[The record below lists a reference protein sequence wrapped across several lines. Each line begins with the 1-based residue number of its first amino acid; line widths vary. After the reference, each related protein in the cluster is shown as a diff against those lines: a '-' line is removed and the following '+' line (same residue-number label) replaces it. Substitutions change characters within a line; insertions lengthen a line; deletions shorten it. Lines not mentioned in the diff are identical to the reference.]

1 MNHLKVWLKPLEIIR
16 MVTENLLNRGRN
28 RGTVNR
34 SKVVSF
40 CYPMA
45 ALVIGRQ
52 TRSHGSQVI
61 SMHPFHG

>member
-34 SKVVSF
+34 SKVVKF
-40 CYPMA
+40 
-45 ALVIGRQ
+45 LL
-52 TRSHGSQVI
+52 SHGCI
-61 SMHPFHG
+61 SDWKAD